1 MLRRVLASAIPC
13 VLALLALAFAPPFSR
28 CAAAADD
35 GPSAAEVSTR
45 RLLDALDEKKLPD
58 VTLWVLDRVEND
70 PDVSAELKKEVPFR
84 RATALVGTT
93 RLESDSKKRADIL
106 TNAEK
111 EIDRFLQDSPSGEQ
125 AIAAFTQKGN
135 LLIERGRAK
144 VEQAKRAGA
153 DAPKVLAEA
162 LPFFDS
168 AIKSLEGPV
177 RKKDEKIEAVTNAED
192 AVLKELRTV
201 DEELAALQGPPVKQ
215 EEAAGKKP
223 KKPVRRPPG
232 DMKKIERLEERQD
245 ALRGQLLQTRLL
257 VGGAYFEKSR
267 ALPPGSPEWTKAIE
281 ASATNY
287 KELYEKYRTRGV
299 GLFARYY
306 EGRNYAALAFA
317 EQKPD
322 ERKKKLDKALSALA
336 DIRMLD
342 GEAGFVPGLRAKAI
356 NSSLECWLDAKA
368 YADKEFKDFDE
379 RLLKIAM
386 AKLTADR
393 LDADWLGLKYRSALM
408 LERRADAIQDAVR
421 GKSMLQNAK
430 KLALEV
436 AKFNKDYAAEARAL
450 LEQLGKSLPDDG
462 SGGEESFEASMDAA
476 RLALQNMQ
484 SKQAEMKQ
492 FAAGGKTAE
501 AQEAQKAAAAERDK
515 ALVAL
520 RKAIPLAT
528 EEEIDALNQARYMLT
543 FLNYDARRL
552 HDAAAIGTFLAER
565 YPNARGSR
573 QAAKIAMASWQ
584 MLSKDGPVE
593 WRGAAKNSCADVAG
607 LILRTWPEEAE
618 SADAA
623 VIAIASATE
632 SRNPEQLIRILG
644 MVPQSSP
651 RRGEVL
657 LRGGPALW
665 REVLDKRRLE
675 EGVRPADDVLAG
687 WKQKATQAIDDG
699 LATISAGAK
708 PDKTTVAAVISR
720 CQIAIEDGNN
730 DLVMQL
736 LEQPDYGPWTVV
748 NGQDPVFTEGSL
760 AENTLSLALRYFI
773 QTEKLDKAQQ
783 AMDRL
788 EAVAGTGEEASAK
801 LTAMY
806 LAMGRDLQAQLD
818 ELGSGDKA
826 STPDAQSKATAI
838 LGGFEKFL
846 DGVGKRDQKI
856 SSQMWVATTY
866 LSLGSGSGTG
876 SVVPKNQAEGYLA
889 KAAEVYEKLLKQG
902 GDQIAKFE
910 PSIRLK
916 MANVY
921 RELGKWDDAQGHID
935 WLLSDAKRQN
945 SLDTQI
951 QAAELLQSAGDK
963 AAGSDKA
970 KAEEYFKQAIVGRK
984 EGGSVIWGWGGI
996 SNKLARQA
1004 FAGSDEKS
1012 LDARAKFFTARLNVA
1027 KCRLAR
1033 AEVSETDRDK
1043 LLQMAAND
1051 VAITYK
1057 LYPELGGPSM
1067 YKQFDKLLKEIEKE
1081 RGNSSTKGLA
1091 DLKEAQQAAEA
1102 GSGT

>member
-1 MLRRVLASAIPC
+1 MLRRDFSSVLPC
-13 VLALLALAFAPPFSR
+13 LAACAALA
-28 CAAAADD
+28 CAFLFGRPAVAADA

-45 RLLDALDEKKLPD
+45 RLLDALDERNLPD
-58 VTLWVLDRVEND
+58 VALLVLERVESD
-70 PDVSAELKKEVPFR
+70 PDMSAELKKEVPFR

-106 TNAEK
+106 TSAEK
-111 EIDRFLQDSPSGEQ
+111 EIDRFLQASPTGEQ

-144 VEQAKRAGA
+144 VEQSKRAGA

-162 LPFFDS
+162 LPFFDA
-168 AIKSLEGPV
+168 AIKALEGPV
-177 RKKDEKIEAVTNAED
+177 RKKDEKIEALTNAED
-192 AVLKELRTV
+192 AVLKELRAV
-201 DEELAALQGPPVKQ
+201 DEELAASQGKAGK
-215 EEAAGKKP
+215 EEETGGKKP
-223 KKPVRRPPG
+223 KKPARRPPG
-232 DMKKIERLEERQD
+232 DTKKIERLEERQD

-267 ALPPGSPEWTKAIE
+267 ALPPGSPDWKKAIE
-281 ASATNY
+281 TSAANY

-306 EGRNYAALAFA
+306 EGRNYATLALA

-322 ERKKKLDKALSALA
+322 ERKKTLDKALSTLG

-342 GEAGFVPGLRAKAI
+342 GEAGFVPGLRAKAV
-356 NSSLECWLDAKA
+356 NSSLECWLDSKA

-386 AKLTADR
+386 SKVSADK
-393 LDADWLGLKYRSALM
+393 LDADWLGVKYRSALM
-408 LERRADAIQDAVR
+408 LERRADAVPDAVR
-421 GKSMLQNAK
+421 GKAMLQNAK

-450 LEQLGKSLPDDG
+450 LEQLGKSLPDDD
-462 SGGEESFEASMDAA
+462 SGVAESFEERMDAA

-484 SKQAEMKQ
+484 TKQAEKKQ
-492 FAAGGKTAE
+492 FDATGKAAE
-501 AQEAQKAAAAERDK
+501 AQEAQKAAAAEREK
-515 ALVAL
+515 AMVAL

-528 EEEIDALNQARYMLT
+528 DEEIDALNQARYMFT

-552 HDAAAIGTFLAER
+552 HDAAALGTFLAER

-584 MLSKDGPVE
+584 MLSKEGPAE
-593 WRGAAKNSCADVAG
+593 WHGAAKNSCAEVAG

-632 SRNPEQLIRILG
+632 SRNPEQLLAILG
-644 MVPQSSP
+644 MVPASSP

-675 EGVRPADDVLAG
+675 EGVRPANDVLAG

-699 LATISAGAK
+699 LASIAAGTK
-708 PDKTTVAAVISR
+708 PDKTTVAAAISR
-720 CQIAIEDGNN
+720 CQIAIEDGDS
-730 DLVMQL
+730 DLVMKL
-736 LEQPDYGPWTVV
+736 LEHPDYGPWTVV
-748 NGQDPVFTEGSL
+748 KGEDPAFTQGAL

-773 QTEKLDKAQQ
+773 QSEKLDQAQQ

-806 LAMGRDLQAQLD
+806 LSMGRDLQAQLD

-826 STPDAQSKATAI
+826 GTPEAQAKAKAI

-846 DGVGKRDQKI
+846 DGVAKRDDKI

-866 LSLGSGSGTG
+866 LSLGSGAGTG
-876 SVVPKNQAEGYLA
+876 SVVPKDQADGYLA
-889 KAAEVYEKLLKQG
+889 KAADVYEKLLKKG
-902 GDQIAKFE
+902 GDEIATFE

-921 RELGKWDDAQGHID
+921 REIGKWSEAQGHID

-951 QAAELLQSAGDK
+951 QAAELLQTAGEK
-963 AAGSDKA
+963 ASDKA
-970 KAEEYFKQAIVGRK
+970 DAQKYFKQAIVGRK
-984 EGGSVIWGWGGI
+984 EGGGVIWGWGGI

-1012 LDARAKFFTARLNVA
+1012 LDARAKFFAARLNVA
-1027 KCRLAR
+1027 KCRLALAR
-1033 AEVSETDRDK
+1033 GSETDREK

-1051 VAITYK
+1051 IAITYK
-1057 LYPELGGPSM
+1057 LYPELGGPAMS
-1067 YKQFDKLLKEIEKE
+1067 KQFDKLLKEIEKE
-1081 RGNSSTKGLA
+1081 RGNAATKGLA

-1102 GSGT
+1102 GGGS